1 MKLSARAHMFFGLLI
16 MVLTA
21 SCALAQQAGST
32 AKVTSAGPSNL
43 KSLPKARFGD
53 GINWVQ
59 ALHENKINPAAD
71 VNGQQQQSIF
81 DLDIV
86 MPVQG
91 SMGSVMFSHKI
102 HTEWLGC
109 SNCHPGLFEAQ
120 RGANPITMAKVAQGQ
135 YCGVCHRTVAFP
147 LAECNRCHSVSKKK

>member
-1 MKLSARAHMFFGLLI
+1 
-16 MVLTA
+16 MVALA
-21 SCALAQQAGST
+21 APSALAQQAGSA
-32 AKVTSAGPSNL
+32 AKTTSAGPINL

-59 ALHENKINPAAD
+59 ALHENKISPAAD
-71 VNGQQQQSIF
+71 VNGQQQPSIF

-91 SMGSVMFSHKI
+91 SMESVIFSHKV

-109 SNCHPGLFEAQ
+109 SSCHPALFEAQ
-120 RGANPITMAKVAQGQ
+120 KGANPITMAKVAQGQ
-135 YCGVCHRTVAFP
+135 YCGACHGKVAFP
-147 LAECNRCHSVSKKK
+147 LAECKRCHSVPKKN